1 MSYKVYINYGY
12 GVCTDDLE
20 PHVNKETFTKLVS
33 LAPNYKESI
42 KNFLESLEDVSS
54 FEDNDLYP
62 DICDFEYSIAEVL
75 AQVIKETE
83 NIEFTAC
90 SNFDDYHYLIFQP
103 VYPWSQVSETE
114 KKLTMDKIEEVIYKY
129 TSIFVKDKLVADYQ
143 EVENGG

>member
-20 PHVNKETFTKLVS
+20 PYVNKETFTKLVS

-42 KNFLESLEDVSS
+42 KNFLENLEDVSS

-62 DICDFEYSIAEVL
+62 DICDFDYSIAEVL
-75 AQVIKETE
+75 AQVIKEAE
-83 NIEFTAC
+83 DIEFTAC
-90 SNFDDYHYLIFQP
+90 SDFDDRHYLIFQP
-103 VYPWSQVSETE
+103 VYPWNQISEVE

-129 TSIFVKDKLVADYQ
+129 TSIFTKDKLIADYQ